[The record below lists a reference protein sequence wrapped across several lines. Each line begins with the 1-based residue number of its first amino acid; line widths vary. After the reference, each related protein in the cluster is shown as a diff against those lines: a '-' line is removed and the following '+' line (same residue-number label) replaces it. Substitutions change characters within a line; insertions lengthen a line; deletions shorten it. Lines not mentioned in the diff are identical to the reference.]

1 MRKTEGERFLIGV
14 SGDHEKHTESS
25 WTPPPRNTHTYTFC
39 PLTRAVNWVVGWCL
53 WWWLEGVE
61 EGRGGGLLSDALQLL
76 WLTAGTGS
84 EGVGLREEKS
94 FSLYA
99 AFLRLT
105 FSSTS
110 PNSSRPPLGFFFYF
124 LPLLLSLSC
133 FPLTFLLLC
142 IPSSIYIHLHAE
154 SYDNNSSW
162 GHLWLPVFFSLPPFS
177 PCSLPQKQKD

>member
-1 MRKTEGERFLIGV
+1 MFV
-14 SGDHEKHTESS
+14 
-25 WTPPPRNTHTYTFC
+25 
-39 PLTRAVNWVVGWCL
+39 VVVGGCR
-53 WWWLEGVE
+53 GG
-61 EGRGGGLLSDALQLL
+61 EGRAGGLLSDALQLL

-162 GHLWLPVFFSLPPFS
+162 GHLWLPVFFFVAPFLALFTS
-177 PCSLPQKQKD
+177 SEAKRLGYPGALKQRRYIAKQMLIQLCHWHDVIECLLMLY